1 MVNSAVVSGGS
12 NLPAVCT
19 YLSLVA
25 VVAESPVSGTLRSM
39 KWCQGNFAN
48 VLRSTFE
55 VNNVM
60 VVPSESQRLET
71 LRRRNGEKVNSK

>member
-12 NLPAVCT
+12 NLSGVCT

-39 KWCQGNFAN
+39 KWCRANFAY

-60 VVPSESQRLET
+60 VVPSK
-71 LRRRNGEKVNSK
+71 GVW